1 MFVISHMTF
10 SFNHSSQSNATEYIL
25 KVRTDVVSAL
35 SLPVI
40 VIASLLTAVKI
51 PNKLNLFKP
60 KI

>member
-1 MFVISHMTF
+1 MTF

-35 SLPVI
+35 SFPVI
-40 VIASLLTAVKI
+40 VIASLLTVVKI